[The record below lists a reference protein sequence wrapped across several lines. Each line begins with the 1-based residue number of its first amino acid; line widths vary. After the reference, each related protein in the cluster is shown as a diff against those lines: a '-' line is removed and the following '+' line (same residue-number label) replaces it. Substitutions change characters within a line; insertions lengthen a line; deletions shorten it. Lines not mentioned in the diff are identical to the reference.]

1 METIDWPENATPKEE
16 LNDDQIAVI
25 KAAAKYPNINTP
37 TKLTQIAVGDKRA
50 YSYSSSVIS
59 THWPERYWVND
70 SNDDDEND
78 SGNSGLSDSRVKST
92 PEKVKTVR
100 KRALSG
106 ESASKISEDYDA
118 SKWTVQGWIKGDHGS
133 TVKSPPPLEYSK
145 KKNQYVAL
153 EERESQTEKDA
164 LEQSKP
170 RTQTLTETDV
180 KQAREMALGGN
191 DRAQIAEFMDE
202 NISTVGDALRGT
214 TWEHIKSPPPLEYD
228 SHKGRY
234 VPKEGYDVNTE
245 PSNSDIES
253 EPKDDLDR
261 SPTPTDTGLDKRK
274 ALGVVAVA
282 YVIYRLIRRLL

>member
-1 METIDWPENATPKEE
+1 MSDTDYKGEPIDASWQTAPWNRDGETIEASDDDAHEGNMETIDWPENATPKEE

-25 KAAAKYPNINTP
+25 KEAAKYPNINTP

-59 THWPERYWVND
+59 THWPERYWVDD

-133 TVKSPPPLEYSK
+133 TVKSPPPLEY
-145 KKNQYVAL
+145 
-153 EERESQTEKDA
+153 
-164 LEQSKP
+164 
-170 RTQTLTETDV
+170 
-180 KQAREMALGGN
+180 
-191 DRAQIAEFMDE
+191 
-202 NISTVGDALRGT
+202 
-214 TWEHIKSPPPLEYD
+214 D

-234 VPKEGYDVNTE
+234 VPKEDHGKDPEPPDTE
-245 PSNSDIES
+245 TES
-253 EPKDDLDR
+253 ERKEKSTTTATPE
-261 SPTPTDTGLDKRK
+261 PTDTELDKRK

-282 YVIYRLIRRLL
+282 YVIYRLVRRLL